1 MQVPCENSLKTDV
14 KEARQTC
21 VGEKAS
27 YDRVSSNVDNAIT
40 FSAFRSS
47 YAYLYGAFPGVTKM
61 IDAEQKHGIEPL
73 ALRKL
78 EDALAEFIIMNP
90 ARNPATARE
99 IEHTER
105 IVRVG
110 MNRAGENG
118 TAVMAAAQ
126 ALLKFIRSSPSQ

>member
-1 MQVPCENSLKTDV
+1 
-14 KEARQTC
+14 
-21 VGEKAS
+21 
-27 YDRVSSNVDNAIT
+27 
-40 FSAFRSS
+40 
-47 YAYLYGAFPGVTKM
+47 M

-78 EDALAEFIIMNP
+78 EDALAEFVIMNP

-99 IEHTER
+99 IERTER
-105 IVRVG
+105 IIRVG
-110 MNRAGENG
+110 MTRAGENG